1 MTILVIG
8 GCGFIGSH
16 IVAEL
21 AAYNYSVLVYDTNAN
36 DANNTDVITYIN
48 GSFSDLP
55 ALESAIERH
64 NVSHVVHLVSSTL
77 PKSSNEDMKFDLTSN
92 VVQTLSMLDLCV
104 KHGINKV
111 LYMSSGGTVYG
122 VPQSLPV
129 KETHPTDPTCSYGI
143 CKLAI
148 EKYLAL
154 YKHLFGLQ
162 YVIIRAANPYGPGQ
176 NPLTGQGIIATYV
189 HRIKMALPLEVWG
202 DGRVIRDYFDVRDL
216 ANLCHRA
223 LFSEHCGVFN
233 AGSGN
238 GTSINELIKVLSG
251 QMQIQPQ
258 IIYKERRIF
267 DVPTII
273 LDCSRAEQFFG
284 WKATINLV
292 DGVSH
297 YINWYI
303 KAYSNGTAKA
313 PLQKASSHLPSK
325 AG

>member
-16 IVAEL
+16 IVSEL
-21 AAYNYSVLVYDTNAN
+21 VACNYSVLVYDTNAK
-36 DANNTDVITYIN
+36 DINNTEGITYIN
-48 GSFSDLP
+48 GSFSDLS

-64 NVSHVVHLVSSTL
+64 RVSHVVHLVSTTL

-92 VVQTLSMLDLCV
+92 VVQTLGLLDLCI

-154 YKHLFGLQ
+154 YNHLFGLK

-176 NPLTGQGIIATYV
+176 NPLSGQGIIATYV
-189 HRIKMALPLEVWG
+189 HRIQMALPLEVWG
-202 DGRVIRDYFDVRDL
+202 DGRVVRDYFDVRDL
-216 ANLCHRA
+216 AELCRQA

-233 AGSGN
+233 AGSGT
-238 GTSINELIKVLSG
+238 GDSINQLIEVLSG
-251 QMQIQPQ
+251 LMYIKPQ
-258 IIYKERRIF
+258 VIYKERRNF

-284 WKATINLV
+284 WRTTINLV

-297 YINWYI
+297 YINWY
-303 KAYSNGTAKA
+303 K
-313 PLQKASSHLPSK
+313 SK
-325 AG
+325 YLC

>member
-16 IVAEL
+16 IVSEL
-21 AAYNYSVLVYDTNAN
+21 AAGNYSVLVYDTHAN
-36 DANNTDVITYIN
+36 DTNSTDGITYIN
-48 GSFSDLP
+48 GRFSDLS
-55 ALESAIERH
+55 ALESAIEH
-64 NVSHVVHLVSSTL
+64 HHVSHVVHLVSTTL
-77 PKSSNEDMKFDLTSN
+77 PKSSNEDMSFDLTSN
-92 VVQTLSMLDLCV
+92 VVQTLGLLDLCV

-111 LYMSSGGTVYG
+111 LFMSSGGTVYG

-154 YKHLFGLQ
+154 YRHLFGLQ

-189 HRIKMALPLEVWG
+189 HRIQMALPLEVWG
-202 DGRVIRDYFDVRDL
+202 DGSVVRDYFDVRDL
-216 ANLCHRA
+216 ANLCRRA

-238 GTSINELIKVLSG
+238 GASINELIRVLSDL
-251 QMQIQPQ
+251 MQIQPQ
-258 IIYKERRIF
+258 IIYKERRDF

-273 LDCSRAEQFFG
+273 LDCSRAEQFFD
-284 WKATINLV
+284 WRATINLV

-297 YINWYI
+297 YINWY
-303 KAYSNGTAKA
+303 KKR
-313 PLQKASSHLPSK
+313 LQI
-325 AG
+325 

>member
-16 IVAEL
+16 IVTEL
-21 AAYNYSVLVYDTNAN
+21 AASNYSVLVYDTH
-36 DANNTDVITYIN
+36 ANNTNNTDLITYVN
-48 GSFSDLP
+48 GSFSDISS
-55 ALESAIERH
+55 LESAIERH
-64 NVSHVVHLVSSTL
+64 KVSHVVHLASTTL

-92 VVQTLSMLDLCV
+92 VVQTLGLLDLCV
-104 KHGINKV
+104 KHGISKV

-189 HRIKMALPLEVWG
+189 HRIQMALPLEVWG
-202 DGRVIRDYFDVRDL
+202 DGKVIRDYFDVRDL
-216 ANLCHRA
+216 ADLCRRA
-223 LFSEHCGVFN
+223 LFSEHCAIFN
-233 AGSGN
+233 AGSGI
-238 GTSINELIKVLSG
+238 GSSINEIIKVLSDL
-251 QMQIQPQ
+251 MQKQPQ
-258 IIYKERRIF
+258 IIYKERRNL
-267 DVPTII
+267 DVPAII
-273 LDCSRAEQFFG
+273 LDCSKAEQFLG
-284 WKATINLV
+284 WRATINLI

-297 YINWYI
+297 YINWLI
-303 KAYSNGTAKA
+303 
-313 PLQKASSHLPSK
+313 H
-325 AG
+325 

>member
-238 GTSINELIKVLSG
+238 GTSTNELIKVLSD

-303 KAYSNGTAKA
+303 RAYSNVTAKA
-313 PLQKASSHLPSK
+313 PFQKASSHLPSK

>member
-16 IVAEL
+16 IVSEL
-21 AAYNYSVLVYDTNAN
+21 AACYYSVLVYDIHA
-36 DANNTDVITYIN
+36 DDKNNTEAISYIN
-48 GSFSDLP
+48 GSFSDLS
-55 ALESAIERH
+55 ALESAMERH
-64 NVSHVVHLVSSTL
+64 SISHVVHLASTTL

-92 VVQTLSMLDLCV
+92 VVQTLGLLDLCV

-154 YKHLFGLQ
+154 YNHLFGLK

-176 NPLTGQGIIATYV
+176 NPLAGQGIIATYV
-189 HRIKMALPLEVWG
+189 HRIQMALPLEVWG
-202 DGRVIRDYFDVRDL
+202 DGRVVRDYFDVRDL
-216 ANLCHRA
+216 ANLCSRA
-223 LFSEHCGVFN
+223 LYSEHCGVFN

-238 GTSINELIKVLSG
+238 GISVYELIKVLSDLI
-251 QMQIQPQ
+251 QIQPQ
-258 IIYKERRIF
+258 IIYKERRNF

-273 LDCSRAEQFFG
+273 LDCSRAEQIFG
-284 WKATINLV
+284 WRATINLV
-292 DGVSH
+292 DGVTH
-297 YINWYI
+297 YINWY
-303 KAYSNGTAKA
+303 KFKC
-313 PLQKASSHLPSK
+313 LH
-325 AG
+325 